1 MGLEDREYLKD
12 EARRYG
18 GGGGFGMRPSFSD
31 QWAIRTIIIINVA
44 VFILQLMTQDRR
56 NPLSGITRWLDLSAQ
71 DLASFQFWR
80 LLTYGFCHSTENLMH
95 ILLNMFIFW
104 MFGRMVEGIYGS
116 REFLMFYLAGVLIS
130 GIANVVVSTIG
141 GTPEIPMVGASGGV
155 NAVVILTAMHFP
167 RMIVY
172 LFFVLPV
179 QLWIVAVGY
188 VVIDALGLI
197 QGEGN
202 IAHAAHLGGAA
213 FGYFYYRH
221 QLRLSPLASGLSNLS
236 SPFGNMKRKYRQ
248 HQTRK
253 QLQVFEPN
261 DDELRQQVDDI
272 LAKIQEQGEASLTD
286 EERETLERASRVFR
300 GR

>member
-1 MGLEDREYLKD
+1 MGLEDREYLRD

-18 GGGGFGMRPSFSD
+18 GGGGAGMRASFSD
-31 QWAIRTIIIINVA
+31 QWAVRAIVIINVA
-44 VFILQLMTQDRR
+44 VFVLQLATDRP
-56 NPLSGITRWLDLSAQ
+56 NDANSGITRWLDLSAN
-71 DLASFQFWR
+71 DLASLQIWR
-80 LLTYGFCHSTENLMH
+80 LLTYGFCHSTGNLMH

-116 REFLMFYLAGVLIS
+116 REFLMFYLMGVIIS
-130 GIANVVVSTIG
+130 GFANVGVSLVTG
-141 GTPEIPMVGASGGV
+141 ETAVPMLGASGGV

-172 LFFVLPV
+172 LMFVLPV

-188 VVIDALGLI
+188 VAIDTFGMI
-197 QGEGN
+197 QGGGN

-213 FGYFYYRH
+213 FGFFYYRRQWRITPWFSQISH
-221 QLRLSPLASGLSNLS
+221 FS
-236 SPFGNMKRKYRQ
+236 SPFSNMKRKYRQ
-248 HQTRK
+248 RQTKK

-261 DDELRQQVDDI
+261 DDDLREQVDRI
-272 LAKIQEQGEASLTD
+272 LAKIKAQGEASLTD
-286 EERETLERASRVFR
+286 EERQTLERASRVFR